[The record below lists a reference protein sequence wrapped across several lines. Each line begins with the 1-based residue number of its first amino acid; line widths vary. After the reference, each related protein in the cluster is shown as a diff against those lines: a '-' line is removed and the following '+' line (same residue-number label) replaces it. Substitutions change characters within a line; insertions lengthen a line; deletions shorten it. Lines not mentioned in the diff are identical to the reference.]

1 MSSLGVRNS
10 CMLTPSAFM
19 ASAAA
24 TLSLQEAILPD
35 PVCGKDYLAVSLAM
49 SIWKTITPE
58 GQPSDSTRHI
68 QRAWETSV
76 VKTVYNNLLSICDT
90 PADMPRLTAVASP
103 HAGDWL
109 HAPPITAT
117 GLHGLSCRKTC
128 TQAHPACLAE

>member
-1 MSSLGVRNS
+1 MHADTFSFYGIN
-10 CMLTPSAFM
+10 
-19 ASAAA
+19 AA

-35 PVCGKDYLAVSLAM
+35 PVCGKEYLAVSLAI
-49 SIWKTITPE
+49 SIWKTITLE

-90 PADMPRLTAVASP
+90 TADMARLTAVASS

-109 HAPPITAT
+109 NAPPITAT
-117 GLHGLSCRKTC
+117 GLHVLSCRKKC
-128 TQAHPACLAE
+128 IQAHPACSAE